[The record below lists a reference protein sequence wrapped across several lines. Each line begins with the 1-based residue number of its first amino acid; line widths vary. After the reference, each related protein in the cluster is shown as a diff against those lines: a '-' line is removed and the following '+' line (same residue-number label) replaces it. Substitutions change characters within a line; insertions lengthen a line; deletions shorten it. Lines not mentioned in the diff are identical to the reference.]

1 MTFTLLSLVIFGVV
15 AIVIYKQASLGYKR
29 GLTTS
34 LIHLSV
40 IVFSA
45 VFAAL
50 ISVLIATLSGG
61 SLFSSLVRIFSFEKA
76 LSNFGSF
83 SSVLEVIVKMIF
95 SVVLYL
101 PVFFLLKALVN
112 FIAKRVICA
121 FNRRKNDEQITYY
134 SEDEVYHV
142 KHEKNLGMVVGII
155 SGFMLSVIVFMPL
168 TGLLKSANDIVNVVS
183 EMTDNSK
190 IKESKGVQLLDKYA
204 NDFSGTVL
212 NTCGGQ
218 VIYDLASRTSV
229 EGQSSYLNKEIRILR
244 SIDIMGIKD
253 SLSEANGLTSENI
266 GEIEEIVDKMEESL
280 MLKLFMIDVLQNAS
294 KNWMENETYLGIPKP
309 VLGDSPAFDSF
320 MDAILFV
327 CSTTTM
333 DTCDDDIST
342 MINIMNIFGD
352 YDALLG
358 NADYDSVMSE
368 FIEKDGLNRIEDEL
382 YKNPHMSSVH
392 MAIDNLLI
400 ELIAEEITEIKYSNE
415 IRDRLYKGIAASLN
429 DTRGLTGSVKMSAL
443 SNGIS
448 DEFDKSGLIIPDNI
462 NDKLANILY
471 QNIASENGSV
481 TESDVKKFFEEANE
495 SIEE

>member
-1 MTFTLLSLVIFGVV
+1 
-15 AIVIYKQASLGYKR
+15 
-29 GLTTS
+29 
-34 LIHLSV
+34 
-40 IVFSA
+40 
-45 VFAAL
+45 
-50 ISVLIATLSGG
+50 
-61 SLFSSLVRIFSFEKA
+61 
-76 LSNFGSF
+76 
-83 SSVLEVIVKMIF
+83 
-95 SVVLYL
+95 
-101 PVFFLLKALVN
+101 LVN

-121 FNRRKNDEQITYY
+121 FNRRKNAEQITYY

-142 KHEKNLGMVVGII
+142 KHEKKLGMVVGII

-190 IKESKGVQLLDKYA
+190 IKESEGVQLLDKYA